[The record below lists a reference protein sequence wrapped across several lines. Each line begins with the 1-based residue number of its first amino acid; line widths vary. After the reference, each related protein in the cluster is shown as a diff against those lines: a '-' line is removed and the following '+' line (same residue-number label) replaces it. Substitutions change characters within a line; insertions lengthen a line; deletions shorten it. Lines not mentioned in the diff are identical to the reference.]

1 MGFFSNSYYKEGPG
15 VEKNERKKK
24 GFFAFFDIYFRNFW
38 GLFSVSFAYS
48 LISVFTLG
56 IGNGL
61 AKAGMTHVA
70 RSLSREKHS
79 FLLEDFFE
87 TIKKNWKQ
95 SLALGVINIL
105 LTAVLALD
113 VWYFWGYITRPDLKE
128 LALLEIIGLGLA
140 LALAIVATYIKYYV
154 WTMTITFSLTIKQMI
169 KNSFQFVF
177 LNFFKNV
184 LVSVLFGAIY
194 FGLYCLAL
202 MGPGLMVV
210 AIILLIFVVPGFKG
224 LLVQSLAFPSIKKYM
239 IDPYYA
245 EHKGEDIEKR
255 RALGLDIPEDELE
268 TEEEKEKSIF
278 IDTVSFADDED
289 N

>member
-24 GFFAFFDIYFRNFW
+24 KFFAFFEIYFRNFW
-38 GLFSVSFAYS
+38 GLFTVSFVYS
-48 LISVFTLG
+48 LMSILSVG
-56 IGNGL
+56 IANGL

-70 RSLSREKHS
+70 RSLNREKHS

-95 SLALGVINIL
+95 SLALGIINVL
-105 LTAVLALD
+105 LTAILAFD
-113 VWYFWGYITRPDLKE
+113 IYYFWSYISRDDLTE
-128 LALLEIIGLGLA
+128 LAVMEIIGLGLA
-140 LALAIVATYIKYYV
+140 IALAIVATYIKYYI
-154 WTMTITFSLTIKQMI
+154 WTMVITFSLTIKQMI

-177 LNFFKNV
+177 LNFFKNL
-184 LVSVLFGAIY
+184 LVSVALGAIY
-194 FGLYCLAL
+194 FGLFCLIYTNAYF
-202 MGPGLMVV
+202 MVI
-210 AIILLIFVVPGFKG
+210 AIILLIFVVPGFKT
-224 LLVQSLAFPSIKKYM
+224 LLVQSLSFPSIKKYM

-268 TEEEKEKSIF
+268 NEEETEKSIF
-278 IDTVSFADDED
+278 TDTVSSADDTND
-289 N
+289 

>member
-15 VEKNERKKK
+15 VQKNERKKK
-24 GFFAFFDIYFRNFW
+24 GFFAFFEVYFRNFW
-38 GLFSVSFAYS
+38 GLFTVSFVYT
-48 LISVFTLG
+48 LMSVLTLG
-56 IGNGL
+56 VANGL
-61 AKAGMTHVA
+61 AKSGMTHVA
-70 RSLSREKHS
+70 RSISREKHS

-95 SLALGVINIL
+95 SLALGVINIVI
-105 LTAVLALD
+105 TAVLALD
-113 VWYFWGYITRPDLKE
+113 IWYFWGYISRDDLKE
-128 LALLEIIGLGLA
+128 LAVLEIIGLGLA
-140 LALAIVATYIKYYV
+140 IALAIVATYIKYYI
-154 WTMTITFSLTIKQMI
+154 WTMVITFSLTIKQMI

-177 LNFFKNV
+177 LNFFKNL
-184 LVSVLFGAIY
+184 LVSILLGAIY
-194 FGLYCLAL
+194 FGLYCLSA

-210 AIILLIFVVPGFKG
+210 GIVLLIFVLPGFKG
-224 LLVQSLAFPSIKKYM
+224 LLVQSLVFPSIKKYM

-268 TEEEKEKSIF
+268 NEEKEESLF
-278 IDTVSFADDED
+278 IDTVSSTDDD

>member
-38 GLFSVSFAYS
+38 GLFSVSFVYS
-48 LISVFTLG
+48 LMSVLTLG

-61 AKAGMTHVA
+61 AKSGMTHVV

-87 TIKKNWKQ
+87 TVKKNWKQ
-95 SLALGVINIL
+95 SLALGVINIVI
-105 LTAVLALD
+105 TAVLALD
-113 VWYFWGYITRPDLKE
+113 IWYFWGYITRPDLKE

-140 LALAIVATYIKYYV
+140 LALAIVATYIKYYI
-154 WTMTITFSLTIKQMI
+154 WTMVITFSLTIKQMI

-194 FGLYCLAL
+194 FGLYCLAI

-210 AIILLIFVVPGFKG
+210 AIILLVFVLPGFKG

-255 RALGLDIPEDELE
+255 RALGLDIPEDELQK
-268 TEEEKEKSIF
+268 EEKEESVF
-278 IDTVSFADDED
+278 IDRTSSADNKD

>member
-38 GLFSVSFAYS
+38 GLCSVSFVYT
-48 LISVFTLG
+48 LISVLSLG
-56 IGNGL
+56 FANGL

-70 RSLSREKHS
+70 RSISREKHS

-95 SLALGVINIL
+95 SLALGAINMVI
-105 LTAVLALD
+105 TALLALD
-113 VWYFWGYITRPDLKE
+113 IWYFWSYITRDDLKE

-140 LALAIVATYIKYYV
+140 LALAIVATYIKYYI

-184 LVSVLFGAIY
+184 GISIVFGA
-194 FGLYCLAL
+194 LYLGTACLL
-202 MGPGLMVV
+202 YLGPGLMVV
-210 AIILLIFVVPGFKG
+210 AILLFVFVLPGLKT
-224 LLVQSLAFPSIKKYM
+224 LLVQAVAFPQIKKYM

-255 RALGLDIPEDELE
+255 RALGLDIPEEE
-268 TEEEKEKSIF
+268 TQNEEKEESIF
-278 IDTVSFADDED
+278 TDVISSNSED
-289 N
+289 NN

>member
-38 GLFSVSFAYS
+38 GLFTVSFAYT
-48 LISVFTLG
+48 LMSVLSAG
-56 IGNGL
+56 IANGL
-61 AKAGMTHVA
+61 AKSGMTYVA

-95 SLALGVINIL
+95 ALALGVINVLVTAIL
-105 LTAVLALD
+105 TLD
-113 VWYFWGYITRPDLKE
+113 VLYFWSYVTRDDLKE
-128 LALLEIIGLGLA
+128 LPLLEIIGLGLA
-140 LALAIVATYIKYYV
+140 FALAIVATYIKYYI
-154 WTMTITFSLTIKQMI
+154 WTMVITFKLTIKQMV

-177 LNFFKNV
+177 LNFFKNL
-184 LVSVLFGAIY
+184 LVSILFGAIY
-194 FGLYCLAL
+194 LGLYCIAI

-210 AIILLIFVVPGFKG
+210 AIILLVFVLPGFKT

-255 RALGLDIPEDELE
+255 RALGLEIPEDELE
-268 TEEEKEKSIF
+268 NEEEKEKSIF
-278 IDTVSFADDED
+278 TDTVSSTDDD

>member
-38 GLFSVSFAYS
+38 GLCSVSFVYT
-48 LISVFTLG
+48 LISVLSLG
-56 IGNGL
+56 FANGL

-70 RSLSREKHS
+70 RSISREKHS

-95 SLALGVINIL
+95 SLALGAINMVI
-105 LTAVLALD
+105 TALLALD
-113 VWYFWGYITRPDLKE
+113 IWYFWSYITRDDLKE

-140 LALAIVATYIKYYV
+140 LALAIVATYIKYYI

-184 LVSVLFGAIY
+184 LVSILFGAIY
-194 FGLYCLAL
+194 FGLFCLLYINAYFMIISLAL
-202 MGPGLMVV
+202 
-210 AIILLIFVVPGFKG
+210 IIFVVPGFKG
-224 LLVQSLAFPSIKKYM
+224 LLVQFLAFPSIKKYM

-268 TEEEKEKSIF
+268 NQEETEESVF
-278 IDTVSFADDED
+278 TDTVSSSDNNDD
-289 N
+289 

>member
-38 GLFSVSFAYS
+38 GLFSVSFFYS
-48 LISVFTLG
+48 LISVFSAG
-56 IGNGL
+56 IANGL
-61 AKAGMTHVA
+61 AKSGMTHVA
-70 RSLSREKHS
+70 RSLNREKHS

-95 SLALGVINIL
+95 SLGLGVMNIL
-105 LTAVLALD
+105 FSAILALD
-113 VWYFWGYITRPDLKE
+113 IWYFWSYVSRDDLKE
-128 LALLEIIGLGLA
+128 LPILQILGLGLA
-140 LALAIVATYIKYYV
+140 LALAIVTTYMKYYI

-177 LNFFKNV
+177 LNFFKNL
-184 LVSVLFGAIY
+184 LVSILFGAIY
-194 FGLYCLAL
+194 FGLYCMAI
-202 MGPGLMVV
+202 MGPGLMVL
-210 AIILLIFVVPGFKG
+210 AIILLVFVVPGFKT
-224 LLVQSLAFPSIKKYM
+224 LLVQTLAFPSIKKYM

-255 RALGLDIPEDELE
+255 RALGLEIPEDELE
-268 TEEEKEKSIF
+268 NDEEKEKSIF
-278 IDTVSFADDED
+278 TDNLSPSDDGRV
-289 N
+289 